1 MLARIQSSW
10 HGTARLMMLL
20 SNGMISNTI
29 SQLKSN
35 PTVENSDSESKSS
48 RDFFRIAAACT
59 ALGFGAA
66 AASAASLRS
75 SPTGFSFQITAGTFI
90 AFAIGAAV
98 ALLYWKLVAS
108 NSKSAR
114 RSSVLL
120 ALAGVGLFLYPLRFV
135 PAGNLHDLMIG
146 LILATCALSI
156 VGFLLW
162 RVKRFLDTDS
172 QQADAAEEQPAS
184 PIEPGRSTDR

>member
-1 MLARIQSSW
+1 
-10 HGTARLMMLL
+10 
-20 SNGMISNTI
+20 MISNAI
-29 SQLKSN
+29 ESLKPN
-35 PTVENSDSESKSS
+35 NAAENSESESRSS
-48 RDFFRIAAACT
+48 RDFFKIASLGT

-75 SPTGFSFQITAGTFI
+75 SPTGFSFQITAGTFV
-90 AFAIGAAV
+90 AFAIGAAI
-98 ALLYWKLVAS
+98 ALIYWKLVAS
-108 NSKSAR
+108 NSKAAR
-114 RSSVLL
+114 RGSFFL

-135 PAGNLHDLMIG
+135 PAGNLHDLAVG

-172 QQADAAEEQPAS
+172 QQADAGAEQPS
-184 PIEPGRSTDR
+184 SSIKPGRTIDG

>member
-1 MLARIQSSW
+1 
-10 HGTARLMMLL
+10 MLL
-20 SNGMISNTI
+20 FNDMISNTLEP
-29 SQLKSN
+29 LKPN
-35 PTVENSDSESKSS
+35 NVAEKTDSESRSS
-48 RDFFRIAAACT
+48 RDFFKIASIST

-66 AASAASLRS
+66 AGSAASLRS
-75 SPTGFSFQITAGTFI
+75 SPVGFSFQITVVTFV
-90 AFAIGAAV
+90 AFAIGAAI
-98 ALLYWKLVAS
+98 ALVYWRLVAS

-114 RSSVLL
+114 RASLL
-120 ALAGVGLFLYPLRFV
+120 IALAGVGLFLYPLRFV
-135 PAGNLHDLMIG
+135 PAGNLHDLAMG

-184 PIEPGRSTDR
+184 PIKPGRSTDR